1 MRPWPCCLA
10 SQTSQR
16 VNARQRERGL
26 EHQRTAGFQHIHNS
40 HSQTASINKVVLGSV
55 FTFDLARTTDFIFQ
69 IQRGYPSY
77 DNAVAGELLGRR
89 RRRRSRG
96 WPDRNTGLAESSFKH
111 WRGGE
116 AMRQTRLSNSTE
128 TGMGP
133 SCSRILGF
141 AGGGAHL
148 DTSRSI
154 A

>member
-40 HSQTASINKVVLGSV
+40 HSQTASINKVVWAPFSLSTLPGQLTLH
-55 FTFDLARTTDFIFQ
+55 FKYNEAIRRMI
-69 IQRGYPSY
+69 

-96 WPDRNTGLAESSFKH
+96 WPDRNTGLAESSFKQTLEGRRCGRH
-111 WRGGE
+111 GC
-116 AMRQTRLSNSTE
+116 QTRQRRGRARLALGSW
-128 TGMGP
+128 G
-133 SCSRILGF
+133 SRVV
-141 AGGGAHL
+141 AP
-148 DTSRSI
+148 T
-154 A
+154 